1 MNKKFYTSYN
11 NKTIIIKSIKL
22 KYIIIYYFI
31 LNIYPLDSL
40 TLKYY

>member
-22 KYIIIYYFI
+22 KYIIYII
-31 LNIYPLDSL
+31 LF
-40 TLKYY
+40 